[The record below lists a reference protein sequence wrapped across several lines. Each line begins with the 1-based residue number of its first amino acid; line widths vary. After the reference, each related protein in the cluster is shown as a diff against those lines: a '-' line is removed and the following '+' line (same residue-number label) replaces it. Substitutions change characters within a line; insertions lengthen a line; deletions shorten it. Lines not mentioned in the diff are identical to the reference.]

1 MAGKKIEERIDEHVI
16 LVAFTVGNYDGSDW
30 TFKEAQKWLMKHA
43 LSPILRNKDKDVT
56 WWIAED
62 ERYDR
67 SDCGSAIFV
76 PNGMTQ
82 KQAGKLLYEKGK

>member
-1 MAGKKIEERIDEHVI
+1 MGKKKNPPSEEHVI
-16 LVAFTVGNYDGSDW
+16 LVAFTVGNLGDVW
-30 TFKEAQKWLMKHA
+30 TFKQAQKWLMKNA
-43 LSPILRNKDKDVT
+43 LSPLLRSTDKDVT

-62 ERYDR
+62 ERYDG

-82 KQAGKLLYEKGK
+82 KQAGKLLYKEGK